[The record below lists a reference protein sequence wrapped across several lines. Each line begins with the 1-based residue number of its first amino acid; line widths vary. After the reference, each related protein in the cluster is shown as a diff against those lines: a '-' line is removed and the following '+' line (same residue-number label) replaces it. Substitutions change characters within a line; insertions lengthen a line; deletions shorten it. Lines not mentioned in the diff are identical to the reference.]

1 LAEKSATSTAY
12 HQIYRINTL
21 PTQVKMHLQG
31 APNRFLLMGPK
42 TARKIFGYS
51 GNQTALPGRP
61 HERDVYLVARL
72 PAID

>member
-1 LAEKSATSTAY
+1 
-12 HQIYRINTL
+12 
-21 PTQVKMHLQG
+21 
-31 APNRFLLMGPK
+31 MGPK